1 MRHAG
6 AGGMPARAVAACRLA
21 WAGLTLFA
29 WALSACALS
38 AWALPAWAGPA
49 DRALRARGEYLVRI
63 MDCTGCHTYGALAG
77 APDMSR
83 FLGGADTGFQIPGLG
98 VFYPPN
104 LTPDPATGL
113 GRWRRADIV
122 RAIRTG
128 KLPDGRAL
136 APAMPWRSY
145 ANLTAHDALAVA
157 TYLKSLKP
165 VRYQVPGPFEASQPP
180 TQPYLTRLV
189 PPLAPRGA
197 PGGAPGGTPGGTPAG
212 TPGTLPPV
220 GPAR

>member
-6 AGGMPARAVAACRLA
+6 AGGMPVRAATACLLV
-21 WAGLTLFA
+21 WAGLTLPA
-29 WALSACALS
+29 MAQPTWA
-38 AWALPAWAGPA
+38 AGPA
-49 DRALRARGEYLVRI
+49 ARALRVRGEYLVRI
-63 MDCTGCHTYGALAG
+63 MDCTGCHTYGAMDG

-83 FLGGADTGFQIPGLG
+83 FLGGSDTGFQIPGLG

-104 LTPDPATGL
+104 LTPDAATGL

-128 KLPDGRAL
+128 KRPDGRAL

-165 VRYQVPGPFEASQPP
+165 VRYQVPGPFVDPRPP
-180 TQPYLTRLV
+180 TQAYLTRVV
-189 PPLAPRGA
+189 PRSPPTA
-197 PGGAPGGTPGGTPAG
+197 TP
-212 TPGTLPPV
+212 V
-220 GPAR
+220 R